1 METLCRELL
10 KEWCES
16 LLKLQIS
23 GTGNP
28 GLDGA
33 MLCPACGRI
42 HGRCFE
48 AAYPFLSMAALTGD
62 EKWILSAGK
71 LYDWAEYTLSQ
82 EDGSYLNDI
91 DSGWKG
97 TTVFNLTQMADCLLF
112 HGERM
117 PESMKKQWKA
127 RMGRGAEFLLCYEEL
142 RENNIN
148 YPIAESLAMYEL
160 GIVLEEKRY
169 IREAERLAAMAE
181 QVMTMSGLV
190 FGEGVPRC
198 KKSPRDCQPVDIGYN
213 VEETLPA
220 LALYGVMSKDEKV
233 SRLARESMKA
243 HLDFALPDGGW
254 DNSFGTRNFKWTY
267 WGSRTSDGCALGY
280 LLFAEEEPELARA
293 AERNLRL
300 LRASTADGLLAGGPH
315 YKAAGQ
321 RICVHH
327 TFTHAKVLAGVLDRG
342 LARAGKRKGR
352 KTEKKTAIR
361 HYPETDTVV
370 MNRHGFRATVTAYDW
385 EYVTGGHVSG
395 GTLSLL
401 HHFAAGPL
409 LCAGMGQY
417 TRYEAPNM
425 QTPRGAR
432 HECLALRIEAWENGV
447 LYSSIYEN
455 RGQMEILGDN
465 EVEVRGNLKNIRHE
479 DAPDIWLPYCVRY
492 CLTDEGM
499 TVKAR
504 FAVGILICPLIS
516 ESGEET
522 IVSRETGEVKIY
534 RGRTKIR
541 LKTEGTLEL
550 PYGTERI
557 FNLSPG
563 FQALRIEMKPMRGA
577 VKFSLQIR

>member
-117 PESMKKQWKA
+117 PESMKKQWKV

-198 KKSPRDCQPVDIGYN
+198 KKSPRGCQPVDIGYN
-213 VEETLPA
+213 VER
-220 LALYGVMSKDEKV
+220 S
-233 SRLARESMKA
+233 
-243 HLDFALPDGGW
+243 
-254 DNSFGTRNFKWTY
+254 
-267 WGSRTSDGCALGY
+267 
-280 LLFAEEEPELARA
+280 EER
-293 AERNLRL
+293 R
-300 LRASTADGLLAGGPH
+300 
-315 YKAAGQ
+315 
-321 RICVHH
+321 V
-327 TFTHAKVLAGVLDRG
+327 
-342 LARAGKRKGR
+342 GK
-352 KTEKKTAIR
+352 
-361 HYPETDTVV
+361 
-370 MNRHGFRATVTAYDW
+370 
-385 EYVTGGHVSG
+385 
-395 GTLSLL
+395 
-401 HHFAAGPL
+401 
-409 LCAGMGQY
+409 
-417 TRYEAPNM
+417 
-425 QTPRGAR
+425 
-432 HECLALRIEAWENGV
+432 ECL
-447 LYSSIYEN
+447 
-455 RGQMEILGDN
+455 
-465 EVEVRGNLKNIRHE
+465 
-479 DAPDIWLPYCVRY
+479 
-492 CLTDEGM
+492 
-499 TVKAR
+499 
-504 FAVGILICPLIS
+504 
-516 ESGEET
+516 
-522 IVSRETGEVKIY
+522 
-534 RGRTKIR
+534 
-541 LKTEGTLEL
+541 
-550 PYGTERI
+550 
-557 FNLSPG
+557 
-563 FQALRIEMKPMRGA
+563 
-577 VKFSLQIR
+577 